1 VVNRGGARPAAKG
14 RGHRHGRAHRP
25 TERAVQHRA
34 LGGTSASRRSRCC
47 CSDPKRA
54 KGVDFQRGE
63 VAHGDRKR
71 VTLRFEE
78 KERPTLIRDA
88 VNGQSIYAKGS
99 LTIDA
104 ATGRVE
110 RTDFVLNSSHTTSQ
124 LITDYELEEK
134 LGLWV
139 PVLFRERYDDE
150 RERDRAEIIQC
161 EARYTNFRRFEVTG
175 RIK

>member
-1 VVNRGGARPAAKG
+1 M
-14 RGHRHGRAHRP
+14 
-25 TERAVQHRA
+25 
-34 LGGTSASRRSRCC
+34 
-47 CSDPKRA
+47 
-54 KGVDFQRGE
+54 
-63 VAHGDRKR
+63 
-71 VTLRFEE
+71 
-78 KERPTLIRDA
+78 
-88 VNGQSIYAKGS
+88 NGQSIYAKGS